1 MAPALITPSQCADL
15 LGIPESPRLTLL
27 VQVASDQLASLVGYP
42 LHYRTETVSCYSPGG
57 SYIWTAHGLLKSIE
71 SIELNGKPVPSA
83 YVIENPRLGKI
94 RNPHGYWP
102 KTAIHSGSPTPTAI
116 IRDDRIKLTGT
127 FGFVTPSQATEELP
141 ADVPLDVQ
149 LAVALLAQVA
159 MAATVAPGI
168 SAQSLGGA
176 SLTFSSDRLTG
187 AVPAQ
192 VQRVVDFYQGSKR
205 WVP

>member
-1 MAPALITPSQCADL
+1 MAPPLITPSQCADL

-42 LHYRTETVSCYSPGG
+42 LHHRTETVSCYSPGG
-57 SYIWTAHGLLKSIE
+57 SHTWTAHGLLKSIE
-71 SIELNGKPVPSA
+71 AIELGGKTIPSV
-83 YVIENPRLGKI
+83 YIIDDSRLGRV

-102 KTAIHSGSPTPTAI
+102 KTSIYDGSPTPTAI
-116 IRDDRIKLTGT
+116 IRDDRIRLTGT

-141 ADVPLDVQ
+141 ADVPGDVQ
-149 LAVALLAQVA
+149 LAVALLVQLA
-159 MAATVAPGI
+159 MTATVAPGI

-176 SLTFSSDRLTG
+176 SLTFSSDRGSLP
-187 AVPAQ
+187 VH
-192 VQRVVDFYQGSKR
+192 VQSVVSFLQGSRR